1 MTLPFRRPPAAVTRT
16 DDRLTA
22 ALAGLEEARSVVR
35 ALRILVS
42 QQKEGASALHAAE
55 YRLHCALNRV
65 EALGGMKPPEP
76 VAESDDDYGPDAA

>member
-1 MTLPFRRPPAAVTRT
+1 MTLPFRSPRTAATGT
-16 DDRLTA
+16 DDQLTA
-22 ALAGLEEARSVVR
+22 ALAQLEEARSVVR

-65 EALGGMKPPEP
+65 EALGGMRPRES
-76 VAESDDDYGPDAA
+76 VAESDGDYEDDP